1 MDQTLHDFVLTLLTD
16 PNAKSAFDLDPE
28 GALQAAGL
36 TDITAAD
43 VQDVVPLVVDYAP
56 VHGLAPVGAVSGQ
69 LGLDPLLTDAT
80 DAAALLQSVPQDITV
95 SSSYSG
101 VDVKAGALGA
111 IAVDP
116 TNVAVGAAVLPGIG
130 LGVGPNGLDTDISG
144 VHDVAHTLDADVVGA
159 VDTVADPAVGDV
171 AGTVGNP
178 DYLLDAT
185 DAGLLGTPDAL
196 LDGTLPGTQG
206 QIGGLV
212 DSLGVNDTVGSLG
225 VDDTLGSLG
234 VHDGGGVV
242 PQVDVSSTVGG
253 VTHQVDGAVT
263 GLTGTVGN
271 VTGGV
276 NDGVDV
282 HAEAS
287 ASAGGGLG
295 LGDGLF

>member
-234 VHDGGGVV
+234 IHDGGGVV